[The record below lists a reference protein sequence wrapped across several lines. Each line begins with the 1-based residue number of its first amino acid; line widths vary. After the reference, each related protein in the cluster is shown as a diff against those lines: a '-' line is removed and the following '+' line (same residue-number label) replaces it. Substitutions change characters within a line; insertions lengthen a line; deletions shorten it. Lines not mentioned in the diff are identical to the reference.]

1 LPWHL
6 LLPGRFSSYSWSWG
20 AAASIG
26 PRRRRLHSR
35 DKAYQGIGGE
45 ECLLDRLL
53 RDCDQKRTPREERKA
68 QNLALKRDHNDDDD
82 DMSRILFDQGD
93 FSVYPNGVCGESLD
107 SAEITIAYLAQS
119 KL

>member
-6 LLPGRFSSYSWSWG
+6 LLPGRFSSYLGVG
-20 AAASIG
+20 ALL
-26 PRRRRLHSR
+26 RRSSQGDDGCTR
-35 DKAYQGIGGE
+35 ATTYQGIGGE

-68 QNLALKRDHNDDDD
+68 QNLALKRDHNDDFD

-93 FSVYPNGVCGESLD
+93 FSVYPNGMCGESFN
-107 SAEITIAYLAQS
+107 SAEITFAYPA
-119 KL
+119 